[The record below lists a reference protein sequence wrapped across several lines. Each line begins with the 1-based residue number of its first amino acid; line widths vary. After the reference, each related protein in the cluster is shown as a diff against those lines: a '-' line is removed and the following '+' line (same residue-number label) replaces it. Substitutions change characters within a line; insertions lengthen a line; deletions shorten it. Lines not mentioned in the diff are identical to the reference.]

1 MGTINYKTSDYI
13 TLGIRPYDF
22 DDVKAGLIELYQE
35 TDQDPEDITNEEVY
49 DQMSFDYECDYEN
62 AKAIIDKYDLYY
74 FHVTIEPGYY
84 EGLSINI
91 ENNFPVFY
99 DDYREKADA
108 QKEVAQLKAL
118 LTDLAGCGFQ
128 QCFPGW
134 ITSFRDYK
142 ETLTGIREAI
152 REVRAEIKATP
163 TYRQYVA

>member
-13 TLGIRPYDF
+13 TLGIKPYDY
-22 DDVKAGLIELYQE
+22 DYIKSGLEEFYPVEEITDAMIYDE
-35 TDQDPEDITNEEVY
+35 TEW
-49 DQMSFDYECDYEN
+49 FYEADYEN
-62 AKAIIDKYDLYY
+62 AKRIIEKYDLYF

-118 LTDLAGCGFQ
+118 LTDLAGHGFI
-128 QCFPGW
+128 QCFPGYCMGYV
-134 ITSFRDYK
+134 DYK
-142 ETLTGIREAI
+142 TTLAGIKEAI

>member
-1 MGTINYKTSDYI
+1 MGTINYKTGDYI
-13 TLGIRPYDF
+13 TLGINPYDY
-22 DDVKAGLIELYQE
+22 DYIKSGLEEFYPVEEI
-35 TDQDPEDITNEEVY
+35 TDAMIYNEMEWY
-49 DQMSFDYECDYEN
+49 YEADYEN
-62 AKAIIDKYDLYY
+62 AKRIIEKYDLYY

-118 LTDLAGCGFQ
+118 LTDLAGVGFV
-128 QCFPGW
+128 QCFPCWCTGY
-134 ITSFRDYK
+134 RNYK
-142 ETLTGIREAI
+142 ETLAGIREAI